1 MKMTEM
7 IDRGKWFLFFAVVFM
22 VGVVQAAT
30 YYVKPDGNDSANGTS
45 WVTAL
50 KTPQTGFNKV
60 HNKDTVW
67 MTSSVIV
74 PLTSKRVKVLDLA
87 GYSRFSGA
95 HVDIGCYEL
104 YIPKGISISV
114 R

>member
-1 MKMTEM
+1 
-7 IDRGKWFLFFAVVFM
+7 
-22 VGVVQAAT
+22 
-30 YYVKPDGNDSANGTS
+30 
-45 WVTAL
+45 
-50 KTPQTGFNKV
+50 
-60 HNKDTVW
+60 